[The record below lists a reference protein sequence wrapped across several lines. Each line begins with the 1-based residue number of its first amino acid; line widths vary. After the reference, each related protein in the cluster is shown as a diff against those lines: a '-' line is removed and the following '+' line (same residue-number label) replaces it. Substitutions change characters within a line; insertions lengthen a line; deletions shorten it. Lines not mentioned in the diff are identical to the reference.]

1 MAANKLN
8 QKTYFELTE
17 HNKIQLLIFFAITA
31 ILTVIIF
38 YYSLPFQLNV
48 FKDFLLAD
56 VHTSG
61 DALPYSFN
69 NQDILRQPSQLFAWA
84 VDFDPKSSSPSRF
97 WYNPTLS
104 VILIC
109 GLFSIT
115 ISAIV
120 TSLLPRKFGFMRQ
133 KIEREIANL
142 LDKLSLQK
150 YGYYGKEEQLEVMN
164 EISKADL
171 RELHEMSSESI
182 MSLEDLKIL
191 KKALLWLQAPL
202 YKKILNVN
210 DGLKMYMRFYF
221 TVQYSNTMLGLVYIG
236 AAVLIIT
243 IGLRGIKF
251 IPPTQPSYVLFALGL
266 EFTLLLV
273 FAITTIYQRQED
285 EQESDASSSSSGVGH
300 TYQGLGKDYG
310 TAKEIE
316 SLLRVFIKSKKN

>member
-1 MAANKLN
+1 MTKNGLN
-8 QKTYFELTE
+8 TKTYFELTE
-17 HNKIQLLIFFAITA
+17 HNKIQLVVFFTITA
-31 ILTVIIF
+31 ILTIITF
-38 YYSLPFQLNV
+38 YFSLPFQLDI
-48 FKDFLLAD
+48 FRSFLLAE

-69 NQDILRQPSQLFAWA
+69 YQDFLRQPNYYFSWA
-84 VDFDPKSSSPSRF
+84 VDFDAKSSSPYRF
-97 WYNPTLS
+97 WYNPAQS

-109 GLFSIT
+109 GLLSIT
-115 ISAIV
+115 ISAVV
-120 TSLLPRKFGFMRQ
+120 TSFLPRQFGFMRQ

-142 LDKLSLQK
+142 IDKLSIHK
-150 YGYYGKEEQLEVMN
+150 YGYYGKEEQIEIMN
-164 EISKADL
+164 EIVNADL

-182 MSLEDLKIL
+182 MSLEDLKTL
-191 KKALLWLQAPL
+191 RKALLWLQAPI
-202 YKKILNVN
+202 YMKILKVN

-221 TVQYSNTMLGLVYIG
+221 TVQYANTMLGLVYIG

-273 FAITTIYQRQED
+273 FAVTTIYQRQDD
-285 EQESDASSSSSGVGH
+285 EHESEASSSAASSGNK
-300 TYQGLGKDYG
+300 YQGIGKDYG

-316 SLLRVFIKSKKN
+316 NLLRVFIKSKKN